1 MDVAAARRAHG
12 SLRRKSVGAFAL
24 ALAAWIA
31 ILLAPLRVCA
41 AGGDADAEAAL
52 SSLLG
57 DGASVVH
64 CSSRSRD
71 GDHAPDGGQSSHDDC
86 SGCCASAELAL
97 TPEWTPTTAVLTWRP
112 AAIPAPV
119 VGLHFAARPRALAGR
134 PRAPPSLI

>member
-1 MDVAAARRAHG
+1 MAAARRAHG
-12 SLRRKSVGAFAL
+12 SPRRKSVAAL
-24 ALAAWIA
+24 ALALVAWIA

-41 AGGDADAEAAL
+41 AGGEADAAAAL

-57 DGASVVH
+57 DGAPVVH
-64 CSSRSRD
+64 CSSRGHD

-86 SGCCASAELAL
+86 PGCCASAELAL
-97 TPEWTPTTAVLTWRP
+97 TPDWTPTTAAAPAWRP

-119 VGLHFAARPRALAGR
+119 DSLHFAARPRALAGR